1 MTEDEV
7 FSRRCFDIARR
18 QLRKRPFEDGDR
30 ICCVNIPQFRKISDD
45 EDVQVRYWIMR
56 LKGESHNIAEM
67 LALRTFCSI
76 NGTNKAFNRGRA
88 NGNQFEN
95 CPALG
100 DYYRRIA
107 ETAGVSTT
115 GRYYCHG
122 LGRYPGD
129 PRAWVADT
137 SDVLAIARD
146 RNLSID
152 GIVTHRGEPVEPA
165 PDVPLAE
172 DIWERETNAI
182 LAESPGMR
190 YEDAR
195 EKAFNLRTGRDDPNP
210 QLVSDS
216 VPHPA
221 EVLDA

>member
-1 MTEDEV
+1 MIILQVSDNPEV
-7 FSRRCFDIARR
+7 QRHYEHLRFS
-18 QLRKRPFEDGDR
+18 G
-30 ICCVNIPQFRKISDD
+30 
-45 EDVQVRYWIMR
+45 M
-56 LKGESHNIAEM
+56 SHNLAEVIACR
-67 LALRTFCSI
+67 AFPGI
-76 NGTNKAFNRGRA
+76 NGTNKAFNRGRV

-107 ETAGVSTT
+107 ESHGVSTS

-129 PRAWVADT
+129 PRAWVQDT
-137 SDVLAIARD
+137 SDVLAVARQ
-146 RNLSID
+146 RNLGID
-152 GIVTHRGEPVEPA
+152 GIVTHHATPVEPA
-165 PDVPLAE
+165 PDIPLAE